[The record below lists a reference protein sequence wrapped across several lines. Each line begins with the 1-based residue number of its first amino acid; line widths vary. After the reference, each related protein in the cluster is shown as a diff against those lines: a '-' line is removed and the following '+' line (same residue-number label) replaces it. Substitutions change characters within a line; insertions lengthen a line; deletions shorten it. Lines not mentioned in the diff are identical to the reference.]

1 MLFAMSCVSYIQN
14 EQMIAVKYACL
25 PLQGFLASKGSSND
39 FFSQANIH
47 LHVPEVDPTELTGIK
62 RRRQIGCP
70 VCEVLEATL
79 HLFNPHFSAFHA

>member
-25 PLQGFLASKGSSND
+25 PLQGFLASKDSNND

-47 LHVPEVDPTELTGIK
+47 LHVPEV
-62 RRRQIGCP
+62 RRCIRADWYKKEKADWVSC
-70 VCEVLEATL
+70 V
-79 HLFNPHFSAFHA
+79 